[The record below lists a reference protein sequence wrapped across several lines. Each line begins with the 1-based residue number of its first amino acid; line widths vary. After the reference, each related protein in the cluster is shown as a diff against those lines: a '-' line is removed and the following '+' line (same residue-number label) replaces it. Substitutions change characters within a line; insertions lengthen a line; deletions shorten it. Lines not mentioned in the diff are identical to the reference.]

1 MRIRLFLLCLTLCLC
16 SSAFALD
23 SGNYLVRNVA
33 TGRYWGAAN
42 RWGTQ
47 ASLVS
52 NPEYIT
58 WTKLDDGRY
67 HLESQVNNGGEAYY
81 FNGDFMDNDSPVAL
95 TIEQQ
100 ANGYYT
106 ISNGEI
112 YYGYNGSNTVMGK
125 TETDPAAPN
134 VQWEIISVA
143 DATAALSGATQAAP
157 MNATFLVADPNFG
170 RNNRHYGE
178 WTFEASNKNNEGD
191 VTNYCVESWHAT
203 FTMSQTINVPNGVY
217 SLSAQGFYRQD
228 GTDNDHLPVFF
239 LNDATRTFPIRT
251 GTENSMALTSA
262 SFSEGRYAIDP
273 IYVTV
278 TDGTITLGARLEGN
292 TMLWCIWDNFTLM
305 YYGTDANQKQME
317 FGTRFGGKANK
328 VEQLLATPGI
338 TIEGLQRL
346 NDAKTALAQIDYN
359 ASESSQQTVEQQIDA
374 AIAYAEE
381 GLQLAEQL
389 NTYYNKYGDKVGSA
403 ATDNQELTATLTNIS
418 VALMQQT
425 FESNNQIE
433 QWMEALTTARSQYY
447 PYEYRYWFDNDEST
461 VQTDVSSLPTWSFDA
476 DVSQLTELMHTLH
489 FQVFGKDGVPST
501 PLTRFFVKGFDRNAT
516 TGFCWFDN
524 DETTKTAIADL
535 SQPIELDVSQL
546 VDGFHILHIQANG
559 TDGTVSTP
567 VTRAFIKTP
576 QVKGV
581 DYLTCLC
588 IVDDQ
593 LYKQEQV
600 SANGGVLEWQLDVSQ
615 LSQGFHRMFVQV
627 VTPSGAATSAYQSF
641 FMRETTAPEYAQ
653 MKCVYAIDGAEFFVE
668 AGEVAK
674 GTFHFDLDVSAL
686 DDGLHRI
693 TYMLSNGQG
702 VSTKAQTQFFVKTPL
717 GGNGI
722 TAYWYWLNDQADS
735 NATKV
740 QLAERQDPFSLISL
754 LPVESQPLRSS
765 LFEFRIEDE
774 QPVLYAKND
783 FHVRF
788 YDASGRF
795 TDATKQFVDESVRQE
810 VEPVGELQTTQTFPR
825 VAEGDI
831 RWYTMQVAPGD
842 TTAFRLSQAATLQ
855 VFAPSGKEVFN
866 TSESASVNWNGIHT
880 WEEGTYYLA
889 VHDVTGSRSNITLD
903 YFHMDKYDVVNQDVD
918 LVGNGGCSTITV
930 DGNGFRDLYSVD
942 LFTAQG
948 DSIHHVDIGHESD
961 AQTSVTFDFSD
972 AALGEYDAV
981 FHFTTEDKVFH
992 KFVTVEEAKGIELA
1006 TTVTYPSTFLR
1017 GSSTTYTV
1025 KITNK
1030 GNMTAYAVPIYAYL
1044 MNKNK
1049 EDGISRIIIEGLSL
1063 RSLLDAIDVDSI
1075 SIAER
1080 LEIEEL
1086 IEEIGDGHYFQQ
1098 FRVKDEISLGDS
1110 IWVKCGYFFTN
1121 IAPRET
1127 KTMRLVITASEEV
1140 IAYVSVPEDW
1150 SVFSK
1155 TEENVLSRSLV
1166 PSKRSTLKDA
1176 FCCYHEKIECFLNIG
1191 SLVSDIVEGA
1201 SIALAPFTEGASM
1214 EVAVKAKW
1222 IGCALSSLGTLS
1234 SWSSTMFCDADKS
1247 FGEKLKEQGFMNT
1260 VSVFATILSCAPK
1273 EIKSAKTIAKLF
1285 KAVKYGKSIPGAL
1298 SCRSNPQRVPN
1309 CPPIPPGGGSSTP
1322 QPPSDPND
1330 IYGYLAESGSKFIA
1344 DSVAKVN
1351 YTIEFE
1357 NDTTFAMASAHTIV
1371 VRDTLDN
1378 RYFDLNSFQ
1387 PISVKLGEH
1396 NLFLNEGDVTTKN
1409 GVTSFIK
1416 TIDVRPAIN
1425 AIAQVE
1431 GSYNQQ
1437 TGIAEWRFTSLD
1449 PMTMEPTDDLMQG
1462 ILPVNYNGTSGIGEV
1477 MYEIGVKPNKSDGTE
1492 ISNRAGIVFD
1502 YEETILTPTWTNIVD
1517 GTAPES
1523 HITDV
1528 QMLNDSTAS
1537 VRIEASDELSGPWR
1551 YNVYVQYGSGAWF
1564 LGAENVPADTT
1575 ASVKVYEGIN
1585 HGFYVVAADSAG
1597 NVEQKNAEREYTFEV
1612 FGSQVDTETKLELAQ
1627 GWNWMSH
1634 NQQEP
1639 LPVTALQP
1647 AGARMVGQTEELYK
1661 DTRFGWMGDLE
1672 ELLPTQMYKL
1682 QLDEPME
1689 VQLSGRLF
1697 NASFRSIPL
1706 YQGWNWMGYPVA
1718 NTMTPAEALAKL
1730 EAEEGDMLI
1739 GQDGMSTYSDG
1750 QWQGTLL
1757 TMVPG
1762 QGYMFFS
1769 QSDKNLFFNASAQA
1783 SSRRAYIERNRVNS
1797 AERPDGWSV
1806 DKHKYPNVMGVIA
1819 QLWNGQ
1825 MQEDVA
1831 EWVLAA
1837 FCGNECRGIGQPVGE
1852 VMMMNVYGSGGEQIG
1867 FRVMNIETGEVLGVS
1882 NQEAF
1887 HPEVLGTMAQPYQLT
1902 MGEPTGIKSVSKA
1915 SSPTAIYDLMGR
1927 RLQPSTP
1934 LDKGIYVV
1942 IDSENKT
1949 IQKVIR
1955 K

>member
-1 MRIRLFLLCLTLCLC
+1 MRRRLFLLCLTLCLC

-42 RWGTQ
+42 SWGTQ

-81 FNGDFMDNDSPVAL
+81 FNGDFMDNDSPIAL

-100 ANGYYT
+100 ANGYFT

-191 VTNYCVESWHAT
+191 VTNYCVESRHAT

-228 GTDNDHLPVFF
+228 GTDNEHLPVFF
-239 LNDATRTFPIRT
+239 LNDATRTFPKRS
-251 GTENSMALTSA
+251 GTENSMALVSA

-317 FGTRFGGKANK
+317 FGTRFNGKANK
-328 VEQLLATPGI
+328 VNQLLATPGI
-338 TIEGLQRL
+338 TTEGLQRL

-403 ATDNQELTATLTNIS
+403 ATDNQELSATLTNIS

-425 FESNNQIE
+425 FESNSQIE

-476 DVSQLTELMHTLH
+476 DVSQLPELMHTLH

-524 DETTKTAIADL
+524 DETTMTAIADL

-546 VDGFHILHIQANG
+546 VDGLHILHIQANG

-581 DYLTCLC
+581 DHLTCLC

-600 SANGGVLEWQLDVSQ
+600 SANGGVLQWQLDVSQ
-615 LSQGFHRMFVQV
+615 LPQGFHRMFVQV

-740 QLAERQDPFSLISL
+740 QLAERQNPFSLISL

-810 VEPVGELQTTQTFPR
+810 VEPVGELQTTQTFSR

-903 YFHMDKYDVVNQDVD
+903 YMHMDKYDVVEWDVHT
-918 LVGNGGCSTITV
+918 VGNGGCSTITFK
-930 DGNGFRDLYSVD
+930 GNGFRDLYAVD
-942 LFTAQG
+942 LVIAPG
-948 DSIHHVDIGHESD
+948 DTIHSIDIGHESD
-961 AQTSVTFDFSD
+961 AEASVTFNFSG
-972 AALGEYDAV
+972 AELGKYDAV
-981 FHFTTEDKVFH
+981 FHFADDNKPVLGV
-992 KFVTVEEAKGIELA
+992 VTVENA
-1006 TTVTYPSTFLR
+1006 TAFDFEIKATFASSYLR
-1017 GSSTTYTV
+1017 GTTNRYTFN
-1025 KITNK
+1025 IRNNS
-1030 GNMTAYAVPIYAYL
+1030 NMTAYHVPLPIHIYAP
-1044 MNKNK
+1044 
-1049 EDGISRIIIEGLSL
+1049 
-1063 RSLLDAIDVDSI
+1063 DSNTLT
-1075 SIAER
+1075 SV
-1080 LEIEEL
+1080 
-1086 IEEIGDGHYFQQ
+1086 EIGGYDVKKHLQDLAGANYTDSVEFIINDRINRTKDMYYFL
-1098 FRVKDEISLGDS
+1098 RDS
-1110 IWVKCGYFFTN
+1110 VSTN
-1121 IAPRET
+1121 INGYP
-1127 KTMRLVITASEEV
+1127 
-1140 IAYVSVPEDW
+1140 Y
-1150 SVFSK
+1150 
-1155 TEENVLSRSLV
+1155 
-1166 PSKRSTLKDA
+1166 
-1176 FCCYHEKIECFLNIG
+1176 CYHAFICPDLRPNTTETFT
-1191 SLVSDIVEGA
+1191 VSIT
-1201 SIALAPFTEGASM
+1201 ST
-1214 EVAVKAKW
+1214 
-1222 IGCALSSLGTLS
+1222 GTLHVYM
-1234 SWSSTMFCDADKS
+1234 W
-1247 FGEKLKEQGFMNT
+1247 
-1260 VSVFATILSCAPK
+1260 
-1273 EIKSAKTIAKLF
+1273 
-1285 KAVKYGKSIPGAL
+1285 
-1298 SCRSNPQRVPN
+1298 
-1309 CPPIPPGGGSSTP
+1309 CPPIVAENNYPERKHVKRRSTVIDDYNCTVAMEHARQCEDNAKLIELGQDPPYNVDCPPPNNNSNCPNNGGGGSSTP

-1330 IYGYLAESGSKFIA
+1330 IYGYLAESGSKYIA

-1378 RYFDLNSFQ
+1378 RYFDLASFQ
-1387 PISVKLGEH
+1387 PTRIKLGEH
-1396 NLFLNEGDVTTKN
+1396 ELFLNEGDVTTKN

-1477 MYEIGVKPNKSDGTE
+1477 MYEIGVKPNKNDGTE

-1585 HGFYVVAADSAG
+1585 HGFYVVVTDSAG
-1597 NVEQKNAEREYTFEV
+1597 NVEQKNAEREFTFEV
-1612 FGSQVDTETKLELAQ
+1612 FGSQVDTNTKLELAQ

-1647 AGARMVGQTEELYK
+1647 AGARMVGQTEELYN

-1682 QLDEPME
+1682 QLDEPTE

-1718 NTMTPAEALAKL
+1718 NTMAPAEALSKL

-1739 GQDGMSTYSDG
+1739 GQDGLATYSDG
-1750 QWQGTLL
+1750 QWQGTLT
-1757 TMVPG
+1757 TMNPG
-1762 QGYMFFS
+1762 EGYMFFS
-1769 QSDKNLFFNASAQA
+1769 QSDKNLFLNASAQA
-1783 SSRRAYIERNRVNS
+1783 SSRRADTERNRVNS
-1797 AERPDGWSV
+1797 AELPEGWSV

-1825 MQEDVA
+1825 MQENVA

-1867 FRVMNIETGEVLGVS
+1867 FRVMNKETGEVLGVS

-1902 MGEPTGIKSVSKA
+1902 MGEPTGIKSVSE
-1915 SSPTAIYDLMGR
+1915 SSLPTAIYDLMGR

-1934 LDKGIYVV
+1934 LGKGIYVV
-1942 IDSENKT
+1942 TDSENKT